1 MLSHSTQ
8 SQYLYKNDCAHTSYD
23 KHHTYKP
30 RHLPSLNTF
39 TSTPNPAIQ
48 ARTLPNIS
56 HSRAKVKHTTP
67 LNTSNMS
74 RQQPT
79 NNSSAKTTQMAT
91 RQSTLSLFGGS
102 TSSSSRPQ
110 PLFGGQVARRP
121 STLFGGSNS
130 TTANTQPLFG
140 GAVAGR
146 PTVVFTRITSSRTPR
161 HAPQPTGRPST
172 LFGGAI
178 SARPTVVFT
187 RISPSQT
194 QPQPPREMCSIFRY
208 YVGVACYTLFSSN
221 AWLLLLEETHKS

>member
-110 PLFGGQVARRP
+110 PLFGGQVA
-121 STLFGGSNS
+121 
-130 TTANTQPLFG
+130 
-140 GAVAGR
+140 GR